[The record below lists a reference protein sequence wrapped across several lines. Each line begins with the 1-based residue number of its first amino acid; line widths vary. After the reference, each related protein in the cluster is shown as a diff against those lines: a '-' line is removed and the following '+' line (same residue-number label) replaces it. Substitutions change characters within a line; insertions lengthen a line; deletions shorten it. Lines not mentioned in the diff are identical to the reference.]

1 MQGDPKNT
9 KKDLMLKNQFYT
21 QIYLA
26 NCGDYGLVLVI
37 CQNLKIP
44 HRTRY
49 YDFMGEMGFI
59 TPKEHGFISNLE

>member
-37 CQNLKIP
+37 CQN
-44 HRTRY
+44 
-49 YDFMGEMGFI
+49 
-59 TPKEHGFISNLE
+59 PKSPIGPDIMILWGKWGL